1 MASVTGLSSATV
13 YRDSSKVNAN
23 YPRSLF
29 GRLVG
34 ATMPWIDLVM
44 MRKQLQQL
52 KTFAER
58 GARSTLLSGPIDR

>member
-1 MASVTGLSSATV
+1 
-13 YRDSSKVNAN
+13 
-23 YPRSLF
+23 
-29 GRLVG
+29 
-34 ATMPWIDLVM
+34 MPWIDLVV